1 MKVSTKTPHNNPT
14 RVKKLRW
21 GRVRLIISLGL
32 LSCIAYPSIGQA
44 AVSNNNGITLGIE
57 ASPAVCSIYPNYN
70 KLRQCIDGSSFTI
83 NYFDTGNRG
92 QCVMSNH
99 ARLTPLQENV
109 VAKFIPD
116 GYVRQQMWQN
126 YGKCSGM
133 SVSNYF
139 RSITNL
145 TTNLSLPSEIIN
157 SSSYRVN
164 YGKFLQKIATANPG
178 LSPQSLRLYCQMN
191 RKNQM
196 LLTHINVC
204 YNSTG
209 RFAQCGS
216 VKPTTCPN
224 EFTIQGRY

>member
-1 MKVSTKTPHNNPT
+1 MKVFTKTPPNNPT

-21 GRVRLIISLGL
+21 GRVQLITSLGL
-32 LSCIAYPSIGQA
+32 LTFITYPSVGQT
-44 AVSNNNGITLGIE
+44 AVSNNNSLTLGIE
-57 ASPAVCSIYPNYN
+57 VSPAVCSIYPNYN

-83 NYFDTGNRG
+83 NYFDTGNQG

-145 TTNLSLPSEIIN
+145 TTNLSLPSEIAN
-157 SSSYRVN
+157 TSSHRVN
-164 YGKFLQKIATANPG
+164 YSKLF
-178 LSPQSLRLYCQMN
+178 
-191 RKNQM
+191 
-196 LLTHINVC
+196 
-204 YNSTG
+204 
-209 RFAQCGS
+209 
-216 VKPTTCPN
+216 
-224 EFTIQGRY
+224 